1 MESDELLCRFLLRHL
16 AHAVKVYPDRTEEY
30 AEIIRTADRFMEEDI
45 DEFVKQTENRRK
57 SLSQDLN
64 MDRELGKLQLNIL
77 KKMLE
82 DDIREISDTPSD
94 DSAKAQFLLGKEEG
108 MKQALRTLKDLMEKT
123 NTVYR

>member
-1 MESDELLCRFLLRHL
+1 
-16 AHAVKVYPDRTEEY
+16 
-30 AEIIRTADRFMEEDI
+30 MEEDI